1 MTASTLARTP
11 RAEAPFDAWQTCAT
25 STDVAAAGR
34 EDRAAIAA
42 RQSSRL
48 RALLESAAQTR
59 LYGQL
64 LARRDAT
71 AWRLEEL
78 PVARKPA
85 LMARFDDWVADPRV
99 HLAELRRFVADPSRI
114 GNAFLGRYAVWES
127 SGSTGEPGLF
137 IHDAAALA
145 VYDALEALRR
155 VSPRP
160 LLRLVDPL
168 YLSERIAFIG
178 ALGGHFA
185 SVATMERLRRLN
197 PLLAPRLRSLSF
209 LQPVATLAAEIE
221 AFQPTIISTYPSAAV
236 ILAEERLAGR
246 LAVEPREIWTGGEAL
261 TPSMRAF
268 LHEAFHCP
276 VSNDYGAS
284 EFLAIACEC
293 SLGRLHANTD
303 WAILE
308 AVDDDGRPVPPGSP
322 GARCLLTNLA
332 NRVQPLLRYDLG
344 DRICIHAQPCACGSP
359 FPVIEVQ
366 GRSDET
372 LRLGLG
378 EDMVRLS
385 PLAVST
391 VLEDDAGLFDFQLVQ
406 QGPRRL
412 ELTTRLRGPAARTSL
427 QRGREALLAFIA
439 RQGARGVSIRCR
451 SGEPIRQ
458 RASGKIRRV
467 MAAAE

>member
-1 MTASTLARTP
+1 MPRRARAS
-11 RAEAPFDAWQTCAT
+11 APFDAWHACTMSA
-25 STDVAAAGR
+25 DIAAAAR

-48 RALLESAAQTR
+48 RALLEAAARTR
-59 LYGQL
+59 LYGPL
-64 LARRDAT
+64 LARRDAA

-78 PVARKPA
+78 PVARKPD

-99 HLAELRRFVADPSRI
+99 RLAELRRFVADPARI
-114 GNAFLGRYAVWES
+114 GDAFLGRYAVWES

-137 IHDAAALA
+137 VQDAAALA

-155 VSPRP
+155 HSPRP
-160 LLRLVDPL
+160 LMRLVDPL
-168 YLSERIAFIG
+168 YLSERIAFVG

-185 SVATMERLRRLN
+185 SAATMERLRRLN

-209 LQPVATLAAEIE
+209 LQPVAALAAEID

-236 ILAEERLAGR
+236 ILAEERSAGR
-246 LAVEPREIWTGGEAL
+246 LHAEPREIWTGGEAL

-268 LHEAFHCP
+268 LREAFHCP

-284 EFLAIACEC
+284 EFLALACEC
-293 SLGRLHANTD
+293 PLGRLHANAD

-308 AVDDDGRPVPPGSP
+308 AVDEDDRPVPPGAS

-344 DRICIHAQPCACGSP
+344 DRVRIHAQPCACGSP

-366 GRSDET
+366 GRSDDT

-378 EDMVRLS
+378 EDVVRLS

-406 QGPRRL
+406 HGPQRL
-412 ELTTRLRGPAARTSL
+412 ELTTRLRGPAARSSL
-427 QRGREALLAFIA
+427 QRGRAALLAFIA
-439 RQGARGVSIRCR
+439 CQGARDVSIRCR
-451 SGEPIRQ
+451 SSEPIRQ
-458 RASGKIRRV
+458 RESGKIRRV
-467 MAAAE
+467 MAAPG